1 MSATLHSIAS
11 NQSPELQC
19 YTMDFA
25 PDDAGNTPS
34 SRLPVAATYT
44 LQPADT
50 AIIVCSLCILILRLC
65 RIVIQWNL
73 FVLLFES
80 EQANCM
86 QGLRIL
92 GINRKTPPTKRNPL
106 CYCIIFYPYTHIG
119 INIVLISYSSHV
131 TSNDEVLQYPR
142 ATPRHLS

>member
-25 PDDAGNTPS
+25 PDDAGTTPS
-34 SRLPVAATYT
+34 SRLPVAGTYIKHGA

-50 AIIVCSLCILILRLC
+50 AIIVCSLCIFILPLY
-65 RIVIQWNL
+65 RIVIQSNL
-73 FVLLFES
+73 FVLLLES

-92 GINRKTPPTKRNPL
+92 
-106 CYCIIFYPYTHIG
+106 
-119 INIVLISYSSHV
+119 
-131 TSNDEVLQYPR
+131 E
-142 ATPRHLS
+142 